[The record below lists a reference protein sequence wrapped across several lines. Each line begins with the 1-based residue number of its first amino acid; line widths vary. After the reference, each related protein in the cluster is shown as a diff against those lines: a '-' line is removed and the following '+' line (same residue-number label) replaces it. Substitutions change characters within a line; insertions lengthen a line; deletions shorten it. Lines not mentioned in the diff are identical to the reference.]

1 MLSCYPQ
8 VAGNDDVIQVIRA
21 VADGVLNLRDSRR
34 HAELFRLQQHAPVLA
49 DFIVTCLQDSGV
61 LPDDVRALLHQLL
74 QILVAPFQDRQSHS
88 NTYPPPTEE
97 PLSFFPVLPRLHG
110 DAAYRADGAV
120 SAADRDTCRKNSYG
134 HPTLS
139 PGIFTVYCEHGV
151 CYGFEILQK
160 CESPRHPFRI
170 FKSRFNQAPELII
183 YDNACRLHIYSLNR
197 EPQFFQNT
205 KFLVDRFH
213 WRGHVGCSRGYC
225 LDAYNDKRIR
235 AINSQV
241 NEQAN
246 SGLQRIRGQLAY
258 MSVNNFKLHCS
269 LFLALKNMD
278 KMSVLSVTNL
288 VL

>member
-1 MLSCYPQ
+1 MLAYNLSYACQYLLGLLI
-8 VAGNDDVIQVIRA
+8 AM
-21 VADGVLNLRDSRR
+21 NLRDSRR
-34 HAELFRLQQHAPVLA
+34 YAELSRLQQHAPVLA
-49 DFIVTCLQDSGV
+49 DFIVTCPQDGGV
-61 LPDDVRALLHQLL
+61 LPDDVRAFLHQIL
-74 QILVAPFQDRQSHS
+74 QILAAPFRDCQPHS
-88 NTYPPPTEE
+88 NTYPPPREE

-110 DAAYRADGAV
+110 DATYKADGV
-120 SAADRDTCRKNSYG
+120 PSASDRDTCRKNSYG

-160 CESPRHPFRI
+160 CESPQHPFRI
-170 FKSRFNQAPELII
+170 FKSRFIEAPELII

-197 EPQFFQNT
+197 EPQFFQHSQ
-205 KFLVDRFH
+205 FIVDRFH
-213 WRGHVGCSRGYC
+213 WKGHVGCSRGYC
-225 LDAYNDKRIR
+225 LDAYNDKRIK

-258 MSVNNFKLHCS
+258 MTVKNFKLHCS
-269 LFLALKNMD
+269 LFLAIKNMD
-278 KMSVLSVTNL
+278 KISELSVANL